1 MNEELLRTEAK
12 ENIMRNR
19 KAIKEFP
26 NYPLSFL
33 NKLLGLRYNLNDPL
47 EKQIR
52 DYVKFE
58 MNNKLRET
66 EKFDTIL
73 LV

>member
-1 MNEELLRTEAK
+1 MNEEQLRTEAK
-12 ENIMRNR
+12 ENILRIR

-26 NYPLSFL
+26 DYPKSFL
-33 NKLLGLRYNLNDPL
+33 NKLVGLRYNINDPL

-58 MNNKLRET
+58 MKNNSREV

-73 LV
+73 VV